1 MQENKLYPKNTLFTF
16 NMLIYLGNPKEPTD
30 KLAGTNKTVQQGTHI
45 QDQYILKINQAPLH
59 WR

>member
-16 NMLIYLGNPKEPTD
+16 PMLIYLGDPKEPTD

-45 QDQYILKINQAPLH
+45 QDQ
-59 WR
+59 